1 MRENLNQIQ
10 WLRGIAAVVVIFT
23 HIMGK
28 AYSTGWS
35 GVAFERGG
43 IGVDIFFIISG
54 FIMMYVCDGKPQ
66 SSVKFIKNRA
76 LRILPLH
83 YLILVPL
90 LLVYS
95 VKPGLINSTF
105 SGTYIIESVFLI
117 PVKIGSYQYLN
128 PVVWTLCYEMMFYI
142 IFSLFLSFNDI
153 RKTAFCTVVVILSL
167 VIAGFIYRGDSP
179 LVLGITNSISVEFC
193 MGMMLYLLYKNEK
206 LKVNPYVMI
215 GAAIVLYFAFDKT
228 SLPRFVICGL
238 PSAVLFVG
246 FINLKNKFIRPL
258 NVLGDISYEIYIS
271 HILVVTAVYM
281 VLNTIGIHSLAIYIA
296 ACVTAIIFVGLAL
309 HYGYTNKINGFV
321 RRRRIATNKLNDNA

>member
-1 MRENLNQIQ
+1 
-10 WLRGIAAVVVIFT
+10 
-23 HIMGK
+23 
-28 AYSTGWS
+28 
-35 GVAFERGG
+35 
-43 IGVDIFFIISG
+43 
-54 FIMMYVCDGKPQ
+54 
-66 SSVKFIKNRA
+66 
-76 LRILPLH
+76 
-83 YLILVPL
+83 
-90 LLVYS
+90 
-95 VKPGLINSTF
+95 
-105 SGTYIIESVFLI
+105 
-117 PVKIGSYQYLN
+117 
-128 PVVWTLCYEMMFYI
+128 
-142 IFSLFLSFNDI
+142 
-153 RKTAFCTVVVILSL
+153 
-167 VIAGFIYRGDSP
+167 
-179 LVLGITNSISVEFC
+179 
-193 MGMMLYLLYKNEK
+193 
-206 LKVNPYVMI
+206 MI